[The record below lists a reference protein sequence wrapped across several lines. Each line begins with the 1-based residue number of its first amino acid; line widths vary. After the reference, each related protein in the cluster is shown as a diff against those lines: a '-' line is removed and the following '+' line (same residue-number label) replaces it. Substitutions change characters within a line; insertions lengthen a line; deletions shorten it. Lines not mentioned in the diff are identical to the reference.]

1 MKKAIATL
9 LLFSFILTAF
19 ISCDTKAPVDS
30 DTESETRFPEV
41 TYPHSNIELAE
52 GGSVIGHSD
61 TLEIPV
67 LYLKYFFADSYQTF
81 CSEYSHELSDYLDTS
96 IPLHDQKPTAEGFT
110 EYDTWYDYFLK
121 IAKSSLEYYISL
133 YEQAVK
139 NGISLSQDETDSIY
153 AELDSYKEDADG
165 YGMTFEEYMDERFG
179 LGDGATY
186 ELMAEFLKM
195 CQLGNKYGKSN
206 YNSTE
211 FSDDEIEKVF
221 QENKYDYL
229 VADYKL
235 LSIYPDCDI
244 SDSDEK
250 TEQAKAEAQQLAR
263 DFIEHVKSGDSFIEA
278 YKKIYPNKTSSQY
291 AKFEADC
298 LVTDESYYYYIDG
311 VEKNTEEALWLYDE
325 SRSVGDIEMFTD
337 SNGRIKVVQA
347 EKLPYRKDFLIP
359 NIRIC
364 YISLQ
369 DGVYD
374 EKSGEELCKQLVEKV
389 SGTDDKEHQMKAL
402 VEEYSYDTSTKGNGG
417 LVENI
422 VPTYSSLPVDVASWC
437 YEDGR
442 AVGDV
447 TYMQYQY
454 ASITTGYFV
463 VYLDSYGMP
472 YWKYLTLTY
481 MKSKRMNE
489 LIELWI
495 DDLTME
501 YNESMLDY
509 LFK

>member
-9 LLFSFILTAF
+9 LLLSVIISALA
-19 ISCDTKAPVDS
+19 SCDRATPADS
-30 DTESETRFPEV
+30 DTNSETQAPEV

-52 GGSVIGHSD
+52 GGAIIAHSD
-61 TLEIPV
+61 TLEIPT

-81 CSEYSHELSDYLDTS
+81 CSEYSQSLSDYFDTD

-121 IAKSSLEYYISL
+121 IAKSSLEYYVSL

-139 NGISLSQDETDSIY
+139 NGVTLTQDEIDTIY
-153 AELDSYKEDADG
+153 DELDSYKEDADG
-165 YGMTFEEYMDERFG
+165 YEMTFEEYMDERFG

-195 CQLGNKYGKSN
+195 CQLGNKFGKSN
-206 YNSTE
+206 YNATE

-221 QENKYDYL
+221 QESKYDYL
-229 VADYKL
+229 VADYRL
-235 LSIYPDCDI
+235 LSIYPNCDI
-244 SDSDEK
+244 SDSEEK
-250 TEQAKAEAQQLAR
+250 IEQAKADAQKLAQ
-263 DFIEHVKSGDSFIEA
+263 DFIAYVKSGDSFVDA
-278 YKKIYPNKTSSQY
+278 YKKIYPDKTSSQY

-298 LVTDESYYYYIDG
+298 LVTDESYYYYVDG
-311 VEKNTEEALWLYDE
+311 VEKNTDEMLWLYGE
-325 SRSVGDIEMFTD
+325 GREVGDIEMFTD

-374 EKSGEELCKQLVEKV
+374 EKTGEELCKQLVEKIN
-389 SGTDDKEHQMKAL
+389 SAADKEQQMKAL

-422 VPTYSSLPVDVASWC
+422 VPSYSSLPVDVASWC

-442 AVGDV
+442 AVGDA

-463 VYLDSYGMP
+463 VYLDSYGLP
-472 YWKYLTLTY
+472 YWKYVTLTY
-481 MKSKRMNE
+481 MKNKQMNE

-495 DDLTME
+495 DALTME
-501 YNESMLDY
+501 YNDSMLDY